1 MELTDP
7 GCDSTVLSEFRSR
20 LVAGAAA
27 QRLLDALLDACRQ
40 RKWLKVR
47 GRQRTDSTHV
57 LARVRAVNR
66 LEGIS
71 ETLRAALNT
80 LAVVAPEWVQEHCP
94 ADWVQRYGHRVDD
107 YHLPTNKHERH
118 AYAHVIGMDGHA
130 LLTALYASP
139 TPQWLRHVPA
149 VETLRR
155 VGVQQFYL
163 EAGQVYW
170 RTEKEGIPPSGLF
183 LSSPYDVEARY
194 ARKQTTSWVWYKVH
208 VTETCDD
215 DAPHL
220 ITHVATTAGPVA
232 DGEVTP
238 RIHQALERKD
248 VLPAAHI
255 VDTGYLDAELLVT
268 SQRDYGIN

>member
-1 MELTDP
+1 MRRY
-7 GCDSTVLSEFRSR
+7 LSHLRYVFRPE
-20 LVAGAAA
+20 
-27 QRLLDALLDACRQ
+27 DALGKSHNLLSINAFKAQ
-40 RKWLKVR
+40 
-47 GRQRTDSTHV
+47 G
-57 LARVRAVNR
+57 
-66 LEGIS
+66 
-71 ETLRAALNT
+71 
-80 LAVVAPEWVQEHCP
+80 
-94 ADWVQRYGHRVDD
+94 VDF
-107 YHLPTNKHERH
+107 E
-118 AYAHVIGMDGHA
+118 

-149 VETLRR
+149 VGTLRR

-163 EAGQVYW
+163 EAGQVYR

-238 RIHQALERKD
+238 RIHQALERKG